1 LIGSSGFSAAVCGI
15 YKIDAIDYNA
25 FQDVSITQEKS
36 GECIMIKLQIQSDP
50 KDGVIGIIQSAIA
63 AEIKRLE
70 IGLHKT
76 NKNIEKLE
84 KKYKVSSA
92 KFQKQLTAEDMENG
106 DQEYI
111 EWAGELKI
119 RKKIMTDL
127 KKIKNIKYVTH

>member
-1 LIGSSGFSAAVCGI
+1 
-15 YKIDAIDYNA
+15 
-25 FQDVSITQEKS
+25 
-36 GECIMIKLQIQSDP
+36 MIKLQIQSDP